1 MDFEPLSDIFQEV
14 DHIIRA
20 SDPQLH
26 RIDIS
31 VPGFL
36 AREDIVPIELP
47 SQQALPEPA
56 APREETTSS
65 HLSLKEEI
73 DQFQLKEEEEV
84 QADLVKIS
92 NSEGELD
99 RSSITSSL

>member
-20 SDPQLH
+20 SDPRLC

-36 AREDIVPIELP
+36 AREDIVQIKLP

-65 HLSLKEEI
+65 RLSLKEEI
-73 DQFQLKEEEEV
+73 DQFQLKEEEEM

-99 RSSITSSL
+99 RSSITSSP